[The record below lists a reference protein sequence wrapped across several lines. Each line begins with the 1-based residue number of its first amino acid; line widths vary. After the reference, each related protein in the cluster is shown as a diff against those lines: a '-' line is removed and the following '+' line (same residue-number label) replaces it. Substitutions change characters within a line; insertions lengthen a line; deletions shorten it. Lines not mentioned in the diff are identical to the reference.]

1 MGFFR
6 FEDVSLVLLAAFFHH
21 VESAWPR
28 EKWLQRDA
36 GLRAARSKKLNPNDI
51 ISDSGSRQSWG
62 EVILKL
68 FELMNQ
74 WISSPLPPLLQVIS
88 SLPPPSSFLSLSLFL
103 CLSHSLFPLASWVC
117 FFHLQMGEF
126 SVIHNSRKFV
136 ALPFSRLCAPNPISS
151 S

>member
-6 FEDVSLVLLAAFFHH
+6 FEDVSLVLLAAIFHH
-21 VESAWPR
+21 VESVWLR

-74 WISSPLPPLLQVIS
+74 WISSPLPPLL
-88 SLPPPSSFLSLSLFL
+88 
-103 CLSHSLFPLASWVC
+103 
-117 FFHLQMGEF
+117 
-126 SVIHNSRKFV
+126 
-136 ALPFSRLCAPNPISS
+136 
-151 S
+151 